1 MTDKQVLKE
10 FLELPLW
17 NSEDVFEKFRYHLKS
32 IFSEDRVNPKKRFLY
47 IEGFL
52 REKVLLVAHADTFFD
67 KHYGY
72 PENDHEITEKDGY
85 FTGEKKNGIGA
96 DDRAGCAM
104 LYLLRDSG
112 HSILITDGEEQGQTG
127 SRWLMEYNYDIAD
140 RINDHQ
146 FMIQLDLK
154 NAADFKCYSAG
165 TDSFREFIQNITGY
179 TEPNRDRGTDIVR
192 LCRDITGV
200 NFSIGYYDEHTT
212 GERINIREWENTLNM
227 IRKLL
232 SAKLPRFPLRD
243 K

>member
-1 MTDKQVLKE
+1 MTDIQVLKE

-17 NSEDVFEKFRYHLKS
+17 QSDDVFEKFRYHLKA
-32 IFSEDRVNPKKRFLY
+32 IFKERIGHRQKRFLY
-47 IEGFL
+47 IEGSR
-52 REKVLLVAHADTFFD
+52 RENVVLVAHADTFFD
-67 KHYGY
+67 KQYGY
-72 PENDHEITEKDGY
+72 PEQEHGITEADGF
-85 FTGEKKNGIGA
+85 FTCHQGPGIGA

-146 FMIQLDLK
+146 FMIQLDLR
-154 NAADFKCYSAG
+154 NASDFKCYSAG
-165 TDSFREFIQNITGY
+165 TGAFREFIQIRTGY
-179 TEPNRDRGTDIVR
+179 TEPDRDQGTDIVR

-200 NFSIGYYDEHTT
+200 NFSIGYFDEHTAC
-212 GERINIREWENTLNM
+212 ERINIREWENTLNM